1 VPDLNTVCVFCA
13 SSRGTDPAIAEATVE
28 LGRLLADEGIE
39 LVFGGGAVGLMGLL
53 ADTVLDAG
61 GRVTGIIP
69 TALFP
74 RQVAH
79 QGCTELIS
87 VETMHERKAMMY
99 ERSDGFVAL
108 PGGFGTLEELAETLT
123 WAQIG
128 LHSKPVGVLDV
139 GGFWQPLIR
148 QFDRAVDLGVLRV
161 SNRQLLI
168 DRDDPAE
175 LLEALRS
182 QVSTYEP
189 KWIDEV
195 I

>member
-13 SSRGTDPAIAEATVE
+13 SSKGTDPAIAEATVS
-28 LGRLLADEGIE
+28 LGRLLADDGIE
-39 LVFGGGAVGLMGLL
+39 LVYGGGAVGLMGLI
-53 ADTVLDAG
+53 ADTVLNAG

-74 RQVAH
+74 REVAH

-87 VETMHERKAMMY
+87 VGTMHERKAMMY

-128 LHSKPVGVLDV
+128 LHDKPVGVLDV
-139 GGFWQPLIR
+139 GGFWQPLIA
-148 QFDRAVDLGVLRV
+148 QFDKAVELGVLRV
-161 SNRQLLI
+161 SNRQMLI

-182 QVSTYEP
+182 HVPTHEP
-189 KWIDEV
+189 KWIEEV

>member
-1 VPDLNTVCVFCA
+1 MPDLNTVCVFCA
-13 SSRGTDPAIAEATVE
+13 SSKGTDPAIAEATVS
-28 LGRLLADEGIE
+28 LGRLLADDGIE
-39 LVFGGGAVGLMGLL
+39 LVYGGGAVGLMGLI
-53 ADTVLDAG
+53 ADTVLNAG

-74 RQVAH
+74 REVAH

-87 VETMHERKAMMY
+87 VGTMHERKAMMY

-128 LHSKPVGVLDV
+128 LHDKPVGVLDV
-139 GGFWQPLIR
+139 GGFWQPLIA
-148 QFDRAVDLGVLRV
+148 QFDKAVELGVLRV
-161 SNRQLLI
+161 SNRQMLI

-182 QVSTYEP
+182 HVPTHEP
-189 KWIDEV
+189 KWIEEV

>member
-13 SSRGTDPAIAEATVE
+13 SSKGTDPAIAEATVA
-28 LGRLLADEGIE
+28 LGRLLADDGIE
-39 LVFGGGAVGLMGLL
+39 LVYGGGAVGLMGLI

-74 RQVAH
+74 RNVAH

-87 VETMHERKAMMY
+87 VGTMHERKAMMY

-128 LHSKPVGVLDV
+128 LHDKPVGVLDV
-139 GGFWQPLIR
+139 GGFWQPLIA
-148 QFDRAVDLGVLRV
+148 QFDKAVELGVLRV
-161 SNRQLLI
+161 SNRQMLI

-182 QVSTYEP
+182 HVPTHEP
-189 KWIDEV
+189 KWIEEV

>member
-1 VPDLNTVCVFCA
+1 VADLNTVCVFCA

-39 LVFGGGAVGLMGLL
+39 LVFGGGAVGLMGLI

-161 SNRQLLI
+161 SNRQMLI
-168 DRDDPAE
+168 DRDDPVE

-182 QVSTYEP
+182 HVSTYDP